1 MLKFLTGEKKMNA
14 EDNSLK
20 LNRRDRMLCGVAGGL
35 ASFFRINSF
44 WVRLAFVIAMLTWTP
59 TIVLYFVLYFCMDDK
74 KPGVRNAVNNIADS
88 KMGRHFRKVDYRKGL
103 HKNKAKAKISGV
115 CAGLAD
121 YLEINAFWVRL
132 AFIVALVLG
141 PFAIIAYI
149 LGMILMDAD
158 PNLRSNRHQNR
169 KARRHNR
176 RRDYADKMAEESM
189 HGMEE
194 DIADAE
200 YSDVV
205 EDPVK
210 SYRKQAKNDESQFD
224 INSVDD
230 KFSKLEEKLRR
241 LEATITSKKFKIHS
255 EFKRMS

>member
-1 MLKFLTGEKKMNA
+1 MNA

-59 TIVLYFVLYFCMDDK
+59 TIVVYFVLYFCMDDK

-115 CAGLAD
+115 CAGFAD

-169 KARRHNR
+169 NARHQNR
-176 RRDYADKMAEESM
+176 NANSADNSM
-189 HGMEE
+189 RGKND

-200 YSDVV
+200 YSEVN